1 MKLRK
6 YFSPSLLLTV
16 AFVLSVFLLFFIA
29 SISFKQIKT
38 MSETQQSITHS
49 LDVRVD
55 LERLFSELKDAE
67 SANRAYLLTGDERYL
82 QPYDYSHVSIN
93 KSLIAI
99 SRKIGLDK
107 KRKDEFEEL
116 YRMINERFKAF
127 RDSRIQGKKYK
138 PHDPEFLA
146 EMWRG
151 KLIMDKIRMQINR
164 IVEKEGVILSAQQ
177 AEHEDEITFT
187 PFTSSF
193 LVIFS
198 IAIFVITFFTLKSNL
213 KHLSS
218 LNQKLKLTNRTFENA
233 ERIGQTAHWQYD
245 TKKRELVLSDNRYR
259 LLAADIGGFPSDVET
274 FLKFV
279 HPSDR
284 KKVEECFDKSRN
296 LSAMTVNY
304 RVIRADKKTRYFS
317 TTSQLMQTRNGSEI
331 IIGIDRDVTSQ
342 HRSTIK
348 LEQKNDELRSTNSE
362 LSSFNHIVSHD
373 LQEPMR
379 KIQMFISRI
388 DEKDLE
394 NVSETSRS
402 YLFRIQS
409 SANRAQKLID
419 DLLVYTRLN
428 RNDKRPEL
436 TDLNELLN
444 NAKVDMAQAIEE
456 KQALIVSDKLPTI
469 KVTPY
474 QIEQLFVNLISN
486 SIKYA
491 RENVRPEIGIIYS
504 LVDASEIPDSKKPAG
519 KKFHKIAFSDNGIG
533 FEPEYKNRIFVLF
546 NRLHDKEQYS
556 GTGIGLAIC
565 KKMAESHGG
574 YIFADGRPG
583 QGATFTL
590 YLPATP

>member
-1 MKLRK
+1 
-6 YFSPSLLLTV
+6 
-16 AFVLSVFLLFFIA
+16 
-29 SISFKQIKT
+29 
-38 MSETQQSITHS
+38 
-49 LDVRVD
+49 
-55 LERLFSELKDAE
+55 
-67 SANRAYLLTGDERYL
+67 
-82 QPYDYSHVSIN
+82 
-93 KSLIAI
+93 
-99 SRKIGLDK
+99 
-107 KRKDEFEEL
+107 
-116 YRMINERFKAF
+116 
-127 RDSRIQGKKYK
+127 
-138 PHDPEFLA
+138 
-146 EMWRG
+146 
-151 KLIMDKIRMQINR
+151 
-164 IVEKEGVILSAQQ
+164 
-177 AEHEDEITFT
+177 
-187 PFTSSF
+187 
-193 LVIFS
+193 
-198 IAIFVITFFTLKSNL
+198 
-213 KHLSS
+213 
-218 LNQKLKLTNRTFENA
+218 
-233 ERIGQTAHWQYD
+233 
-245 TKKRELVLSDNRYR
+245 
-259 LLAADIGGFPSDVET
+259 
-274 FLKFV
+274 
-279 HPSDR
+279 
-284 KKVEECFDKSRN
+284 
-296 LSAMTVNY
+296 
-304 RVIRADKKTRYFS
+304 
-317 TTSQLMQTRNGSEI
+317 
-331 IIGIDRDVTSQ
+331 
-342 HRSTIK
+342 
-348 LEQKNDELRSTNSE
+348 
-362 LSSFNHIVSHD
+362 
-373 LQEPMR
+373 MR